1 MAQGGEQ
8 EERVNVTFSLPTR
21 LAAAVTEAARSAG
34 RLTPDGHVV
43 MDHMLLASPAALA
56 PRQTPG
62 KSHWKIWG
70 RKALDHFLDQPFE
83 GPSNHLLNPD

>member
-1 MAQGGEQ
+1 MAQGGER

-21 LAAAVTEAARSAG
+21 LASAVTEAARSAG

-56 PRQTPG
+56 SRQTPG
-62 KSHWKIWG
+62 KSHW
-70 RKALDHFLDQPFE
+70 RKVLNHYIDRLAESNFE

>member
-21 LAAAVTEAARSAG
+21 LASAVTEAAHSAG

-56 PRQTPG
+56 PHQTPG
-62 KSHWKIWG
+62 KSHW
-70 RKALDHFLDQPFE
+70 RTVLDSFFNQPFE
-83 GPSNHLLNPD
+83 VPSNHLLNPD